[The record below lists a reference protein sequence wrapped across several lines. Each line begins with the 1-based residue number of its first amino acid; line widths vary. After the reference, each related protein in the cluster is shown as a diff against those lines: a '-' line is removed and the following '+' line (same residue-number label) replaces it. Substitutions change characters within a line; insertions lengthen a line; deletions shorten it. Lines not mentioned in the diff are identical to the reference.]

1 MYEHL
6 ERYGVS
12 KNIIEAMNKIDRK
25 YFVPEN
31 VKDLAYD
38 DIPLPIGFGQTISAP
53 HMVGIMCKELDL
65 KEKDKV
71 LEIGTGSGYNAAVMS
86 LLVGKSG
93 HIYTIERIKQLYKI
107 ATKRFKQFGLTN
119 ITCILGDGKEGF
131 EEYAP
136 FDKIVVTC
144 YSKFVPNKLLE
155 QLDDNGILLIPVGD
169 EFIQVLKKIKKI
181 NGQILEEDLLH
192 VKLVPLV

>member
-38 DIPLPIGFGQTISAP
+38 DIPLPIGFGQTISPP

>member
-6 ERYGVS
+6 KRYGVS

-38 DIPLPIGFGQTISAP
+38 DTPLPIGFGQTISAP

-93 HIYTIERIKQLYKI
+93 HIYTIEYIKQLYEI
-107 ATKRFKQFGLTN
+107 AKKRFKQFGLTN
-119 ITCILGDGKEGF
+119 ITSILGDGKEGF

-155 QLDDNGILLIPVGD
+155 QLDNNGILLIPVGN

-192 VKLVPLV
+192 VKFVPMV